1 MHNEHLHKNGRGV
14 RDLLRRGFS
23 PAGPNLALSR
33 IGKSSGFILL
43 HKAARQPPWNDTLA
57 EKHWGRGGSTEA
69 LTFRLILRNRAGLSG
84 DPIGL
89 LQFDAPEKG
98 SWGNKFDA
106 HTLALLGI
114 VAEIDDSAFLLFL
127 RSGIDEYDQ
136 RPYLQ
141 ILLGVEQSAMGAD
154 HDRFAGMPKPPALLI
169 L

>member
-1 MHNEHLHKNGRGV
+1 LIFLHEDAKQ
-14 RDLLRRGFS
+14 L
-23 PAGPNLALSR
+23 
-33 IGKSSGFILL
+33 
-43 HKAARQPPWNDTLA
+43 PWNETLA
-57 EKHWGRGGSTEA
+57 EKHRGAGGCSTE
-69 LTFRLILRNRAGLSG
+69 TLILLNRAGLSG

-106 HTLALLGI
+106 HALAFLGI

-127 RSGIDEYDQ
+127 SSGIDEYEQ
-136 RPYLQ
+136 RSYLQ

-169 L
+169 LARELHANSHELSGAAPFSFVGDLGHGSYMVG